1 MLQDVRATQEM
12 PSWTAFNYNSKP
24 KNDNFH
30 THLKRASALRLKQGV
45 GSIFESEAFLALNE
59 SRQLT
64 LKDIFTVVLDRSN
77 LRQAESW
84 LEQQLKNPDK
94 ATLPWVKQ
102 YTTELEAKKEWVKK
116 RSKTSPPLPS
126 PVKEPV
132 KQISYTKTLSSNP
145 EPAKAKPTTSER
157 TLTITEKVTELKA
170 KERFI
175 YQKLVETA
183 LVVAEARDYSPHT
196 SHVTFFCPAEIVAN
210 ALGMHR
216 TTLWRKLKT
225 LTTLGLV
232 DCQDF
237 KTTLNGK
244 TVNAGKLWRVKLNP
258 NEGTPAKLDYQ
269 EFKHSWRNLEAD
281 IKAGKTAY
289 NALHPTTQ
297 QSENL
302 LKGKNEVEQI
312 LTYALPTG
320 PSSSPLLTVA
330 GLECVLD
337 LRTANKNERNKMVD
351 LAAQATA
358 HALQDTW
365 VNFHRK
371 ALWNLLRQY
380 DLGFDYFLPY
390 YELVQRTRGEV
401 KEGYAR
407 KGGALLKIR
416 LKGWG
421 AWEAIER
428 TPHNKV
434 GAKGKTSN

>member
-1 MLQDVRATQEM
+1 MLQDVRATQDV
-12 PSWTAFNYNSKP
+12 PFWTALGNASKP

-30 THLKRASALRLKQGV
+30 MHPKRASTLRLRPKA
-45 GSIFESEAFLALNE
+45 GSIFESASFLTLSEN
-59 SRQLT
+59 RQLT
-64 LKDIFTVVLDRSN
+64 LKEIFNVVLDRSN
-77 LRQAESW
+77 LQQAEDW
-84 LEQQLKNPDK
+84 LEQQLKTPDK
-94 ATLPWVKQ
+94 IALPWTKQ
-102 YTTELEAKKEWVKK
+102 SSTEPTTPKYKNQAKA
-116 RSKTSPPLPS
+116 PPLPS
-126 PVKEPV
+126 PIKQPV
-132 KQISYTKTLSSNP
+132 KQISYTTAPTIRLAP
-145 EPAKAKPTTSER
+145 TEAKSTVAER
-157 TLTITEKVTELKA
+157 ASTITAKVTELKP

-183 LVVAEARDYSPHT
+183 LAVAEARDYSPHT

-225 LTTLGLV
+225 ITTLGLV

-244 TVNAGKLWRVKLNP
+244 TVNAGKLWRIKLNP

-269 EFKHSWRNLEAD
+269 EFKHSWRNLEGD
-281 IKAGKTAY
+281 IKTGKTAY

-302 LKGKNEVEQI
+302 LKGKNEVEQM
-312 LTYALPTG
+312 LTYALPDRT
-320 PSSSPLLTVA
+320 SSSPLLTVA
-330 GLECVLD
+330 GLEIVLD
-337 LRTANKNERNKMVD
+337 LRTTNKNQRNRMVD
-351 LAAQATA
+351 IGARTIA

-401 KEGYAR
+401 KEGYAKR
-407 KGGALLKIR
+407 GGALLKTR
-416 LKGWG
+416 LKEWE
-421 AWEAIER
+421 AWEDIER
-428 TPHNKV
+428 TPRNKV
-434 GAKGKTSN
+434 GAKGKISN